1 MYIVSVLVLSYPPN
15 SATSP
20 SAGEF
25 SDIHM
30 LSPDFAYINN
40 KRNTGIS
47 DMPGVSFVLRY

>member
-1 MYIVSVLVLSYPPN
+1 MYIVSVLVVSYPPN

-47 DMPGVSFVLRY
+47 DMPGDSFVLRY